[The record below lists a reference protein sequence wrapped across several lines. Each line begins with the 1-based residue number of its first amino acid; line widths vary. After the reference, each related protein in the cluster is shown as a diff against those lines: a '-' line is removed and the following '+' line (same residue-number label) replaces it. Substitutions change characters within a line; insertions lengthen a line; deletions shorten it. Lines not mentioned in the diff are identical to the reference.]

1 MSAITTST
9 GRCPVS
15 GASTAPDQ
23 GGQFR
28 YRDRPLGP
36 DLHGHPAAA
45 DHDALNF
52 AARQVGGDLAELAAV
67 KPGHARASPDGGSDG
82 IDIDAVN
89 YCGPGHAVA
98 RWQGHATR
106 EGAAVSWSSSVGR

>member
-15 GASTAPDQ
+15 GASAAVIRAARS
-23 GGQFR
+23 G
-28 YRDRPLGP
+28 YRDPPPGP

-52 AARQVGGDLAELAAV
+52 AAGQVGGDLAELAAV
-67 KPGHARASPDGGSDG
+67 KPGHARASP
-82 IDIDAVN
+82 
-89 YCGPGHAVA
+89 A
-98 RWQGHATR
+98 RRQRRHR
-106 EGAAVSWSSSVGR
+106 H